1 MQYHGTAGGH
11 TNRRIAV
18 NHAKQRSA
26 FLFGFILLLLGLI
39 PLSCNSKSEKVALGR
54 KVPNFT
60 YSDLNNEMRE
70 LKDFKGKVIF
80 LRFWA
85 DWCPY
90 CDVEM
95 PIIDRVYNEM
105 RDKGFVVLAVNVKQS
120 AATAKAYTQKLKL
133 SYPIALDQKGEI
145 SEQYS
150 VRGIPMNFLINREGV
165 LKDLL
170 VGDISDESMLKNFLK
185 PYM

>member
-1 MQYHGTAGGH
+1 MKH
-11 TNRRIAV
+11 T
-18 NHAKQRSA
+18 KE
-26 FLFGFILLLLGLI
+26 FLYGFILLLLTLI
-39 PLSCNSKSEKVALGR
+39 PLSCNSKSEKIAIGR
-54 KVPNFT
+54 EAPNFI
-60 YSDLNNEMRE
+60 YEDLNNEKRE

-95 PIIDRVYNEM
+95 PIIDRVYNEIK
-105 RDKGFVVLAVNVKQS
+105 DKGFVALAVNVKQS
-120 AATAKAYTQKLKL
+120 PAAAKAYVKKFKL
-133 SYPIALDQKGEI
+133 SFPIALDQKGEI

-170 VGDISDESMLKNFLK
+170 VGDISDEAMLKNFLK

>member
-1 MQYHGTAGGH
+1 MQYHGTLGGH

-18 NHAKQRSA
+18 NHTKQGSA
-26 FLFGFILLLLGLI
+26 FLCCFIFLLLGLI
-39 PLSCNSKSEKVALGR
+39 PLSCNSKSEKVAIGR
-54 KVPNFT
+54 EAPNFIYT
-60 YSDLNNEMRE
+60 DLNNEMRE

-95 PIIDRVYNEM
+95 PIIDRVYNEI

-120 AATAKAYTQKLKL
+120 AAAAKAYAKKFKL

-145 SEQYS
+145 SKQYS

-185 PYM
+185 PYI

>member
-11 TNRRIAV
+11 TNRRIEV
-18 NHAKQRSA
+18 NHAKQGSA
-26 FLFGFILLLLGLI
+26 FLFGFILLLLSLV
-39 PLSCNSKSEKVALGR
+39 PLSCNSKSAKVGIGR
-54 KVPNFT
+54 EAPNFT
-60 YSDLNNEMRE
+60 YSDLNNEKRE

-120 AATAKAYTQKLKL
+120 AATAKAYVQKLKL

-145 SEQYS
+145 SKQYS
-150 VRGIPMNFLINREGV
+150 VRGIPMNFLINRDGV

-185 PYM
+185 PYL